1 MGTHRLHPFIL
12 IVAASI
18 LACSDQGP
26 RSPGSDGETSATGV
40 AGSPGPMLTTPGPFS
55 SNQSIAGGARLAEPG
70 EFTERAFLAGRL
82 DLTQAEAVKD
92 LIESTTLHQARV
104 AAPSVEQRE
113 QPPGLRAGAAQHL
126 T

>member
-55 SNQSIAGGARLAEPG
+55 SNQSIAGGAHGGRTRG
-70 EFTERAFLAGRL
+70 EDSCTRITVASCGRG
-82 DLTQAEAVKD
+82 
-92 LIESTTLHQARV
+92 S
-104 AAPSVEQRE
+104 
-113 QPPGLRAGAAQHL
+113 
-126 T
+126 